1 MRAQTGEH
9 AARLGPQIVRSQ
21 RPSAAVDDRPVG
33 RRGRRVRDCVPWDPS
48 RRGQDAAAAGWALGA
63 AEEEDDPEEAFEDSP
78 PLEELSVLEEFAE
91 LAPEESLDAVEAPAV
106 EESVE

>member
-1 MRAQTGEH
+1 M
-9 AARLGPQIVRSQ
+9 
-21 RPSAAVDDRPVG
+21 G
-33 RRGRRVRDCVPWDPS
+33 RRGHPARDSGPRDPS

-63 AEEEDDPEEAFEDSP
+63 AEEEDEPEEVLEDSP